1 MKNLML
7 VPAFVFLVGYAY
19 AQTEEKRDPL
29 RPTNTEVNENAAK
42 GQEISNMGTT
52 LEGGKDKGVSISGA
66 ARRSTLNR
74 ERATRGAENSEAGRE
89 RAERGA
95 ENATS
100 EVERAAIGAE
110 SAERSRA
117 ASNQVRPT
125 TQTRPEVP
133 ATARPN
139 VTVPQSRPNAPVV
152 RPTRPVPTRPNP
164 PTVRPGG

>member
-1 MKNLML
+1 MKKLIL
-7 VPAFVFLVGYAY
+7 IPAFVFLVGYAY
-19 AQTEEKRDPL
+19 AQTEEKRDPQ
-29 RPTNTEVNENAAK
+29 RPTNTEVNENVEK

-74 ERATRGAENSEAGRE
+74 ERASRRAENSETGR
-89 RAERGA
+89 
-95 ENATS
+95 
-100 EVERAAIGAE
+100 ERAAIGAE

-117 ASNQVRPT
+117 TSNQVRPT

-133 ATARPN
+133 AAARPN
-139 VTVPQSRPNAPVV
+139 ITVPQSRPNAPVV
-152 RPTRPVPTRPNP
+152 RPNRPVPTRPKP